1 MWSPFSPDRGL
12 IPVQSEPQFRFHLK
26 NDLFLREK
34 RKAAGKTRDFQNGLA
49 VYKNGRGE
57 RIRTSDPLVPN
68 QVRYQTAPRPE
79 GALMIGRARLGKSSL
94 YFPLQ
99 YFENF
104 LQWHR
109 LWPFLRHY

>member
-1 MWSPFSPDRGL
+1 
-12 IPVQSEPQFRFHLK
+12 
-26 NDLFLREK
+26 
-34 RKAAGKTRDFQNGLA
+34 
-49 VYKNGRGE
+49 
-57 RIRTSDPLVPN
+57 
-68 QVRYQTAPRPE
+68 
-79 GALMIGRARLGKSSL
+79 MIGRARLGKPSL